1 MYKTTARAVTA
12 VHDLFVFAAL
22 LYTVASFFLRG
33 SRPYSEMPTAWVVV
47 FLLWL
52 AFCVWSTWKTLSALI
67 RGGGARTAKF
77 EALMERRAQSGGSA
91 ASGLWTMTIV
101 TGIVRL
107 AIPAVLWTI

>member
-22 LYTVASFFLRG
+22 LFTVASFFLRG

-77 EALMERRAQSGGSA
+77 EALMERRAQS